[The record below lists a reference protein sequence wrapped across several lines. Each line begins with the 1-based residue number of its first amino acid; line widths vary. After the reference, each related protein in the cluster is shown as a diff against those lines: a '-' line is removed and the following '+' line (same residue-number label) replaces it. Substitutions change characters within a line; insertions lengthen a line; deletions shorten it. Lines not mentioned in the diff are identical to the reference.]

1 MPEQDPAQRFT
12 ALYDQHYP
20 RVFAYLVSRAGRH
33 IAEEA
38 ASETFIV
45 AWRRLDS
52 IPTGAVVPWLL
63 VVARNV
69 LRDSYRKEVRRAEL
83 AAELERWADAA
94 ELTSGDIAE
103 HVTDRAQALRVLARM
118 SDADRELLT
127 LVAWHGLTP
136 AAAAQVVGCSPATFT
151 VRLHRARRRFDRAV
165 AAELDT
171 PELAQTRTHR

>member
-12 ALYDQHYP
+12 ALYDLHYP
-20 RVFAYLVSRAGRH
+20 RVFAYLVSRAGRQ

-52 IPTGAVVPWLL
+52 IPTTAVVPWLL

-69 LRDSYRKEVRRAEL
+69 LRDSYRQDLRRAAL

-103 HVTDRAQALRVLARM
+103 HVTDRAQALRALAGL

-136 AAAAQVVGCSPATFT
+136 GEAAQVVGCSPATFA
-151 VRLHRARRRFDRAV
+151 VRLHRARRRFDHAV
-165 AAELDT
+165 AAGADT
-171 PELAQTRTHR
+171 PELARARTQR

>member
-12 ALYDQHYP
+12 ALYDLHHP
-20 RVFAYLVSRAGRH
+20 RVFAYLVSRAGRQ

-52 IPTGAVVPWLL
+52 IPANAVVPWLL

-69 LRDSYRKEVRRAEL
+69 LRDSYRQELRRAAL
-83 AAELERWADAA
+83 TTELERWADAA
-94 ELTSGDIAE
+94 ELTSGDIADR
-103 HVTDRAQALRVLARM
+103 VTDRAQALRALARM

-127 LVAWHGLTP
+127 LVAWHGLAP
-136 AAAAQVVGCSPATFT
+136 AEAAQVVGCSPATFA

-165 AAELDT
+165 AAEAET
-171 PELAQTRTHR
+171 PELARARTQR